1 VKYGALSVPDG
12 HVTISW
18 ALEDHGKEP
27 RQLLVSWAERGG
39 PPVTPPSRTGFG
51 HIVFERLVTKSL
63 NGEVALDFAPEGL
76 NWKLSIP
83 TTNIVTEP
91 VIARNR
97 STYQSVG

>member
-1 VKYGALSVPDG
+1 MARYQFRAAMLRFLGRL
-12 HVTISW
+12 
-18 ALEDHGKEP
+18 
-27 RQLLVSWAERGG
+27 SWAERGG
-39 PPVTPPSRTGFG
+39 PPVAPPSRTGFG